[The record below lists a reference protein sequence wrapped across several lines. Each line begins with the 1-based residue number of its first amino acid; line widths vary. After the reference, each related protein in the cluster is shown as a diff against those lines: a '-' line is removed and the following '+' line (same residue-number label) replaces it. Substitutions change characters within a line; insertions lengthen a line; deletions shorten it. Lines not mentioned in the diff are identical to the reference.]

1 MPLHP
6 IHPGDADTL
15 SADLRADNLA
25 RLRALFPELATE
37 GPGGVAI
44 DVDVLRALI
53 GDAAV
58 VAGEEKY
65 GLNWH
70 GKRAA
75 RQLALTPSSATL
87 RPCREDSVD
96 WDSTRNLMIEGDNLE
111 VLKLLQRSY
120 AGKVKLIYIDPPY
133 NTGKDFV
140 YPDNFQ
146 DSIRNYLELTG
157 QLEGGRKITSNS
169 EASGR
174 FHTYWLNMMY
184 PRLKLAH
191 SLLRDDG
198 VLCVSIDDCE
208 VASLRQVCVEIFGD
222 ENFLGT
228 FVWQKRV
235 SPDNDERH
243 ITATHDYVVC
253 FMKHK
258 ADHVVQGFS
267 RTEEQDER
275 YLNPDQDPRG
285 PWTSSDLTRREYR
298 EHDFYEISL
307 PSGRKVTPA
316 AGRSWS
322 VPPTKFRELVLDNRI
337 WFGPEGDSMPRTKR
351 FLSEV
356 ASRVVPVT
364 WLPRSQSGDNQG
376 GKKHLKSLFPEVM
389 DIFET
394 PKPVELVST
403 LVQIFTGDGDLVLD
417 FFAGTG
423 TTGEAVARR
432 NVVDG
437 GGRRFVLV
445 QLPEPTGR
453 TGFASIADLTR
464 ERLRRSFRRI
474 REECPLFTG
483 DLGFKSFRLDTSN
496 LTAWTPRRE
505 DLEGTLWDH
514 LEYVRPGRSEDD
526 LLHEMLLKL
535 GFDLCVPIE
544 PRTIAGKVVQRVGG
558 GVLMACLDPHI
569 GRDEVEPLALGIVEW
584 LAREPVAGEVTCL
597 LRDSAFEDDVAKS
610 NLAAILEQHG
620 IRAVRSL

>member
-1 MPLHP
+1 
-6 IHPGDADTL
+6 
-15 SADLRADNLA
+15 
-25 RLRALFPELATE
+25 
-37 GPGGVAI
+37 
-44 DVDVLRALI
+44 
-53 GDAAV
+53 
-58 VAGEEKY
+58 
-65 GLNWH
+65 
-70 GKRAA
+70 
-75 RQLALTPSSATL
+75 
-87 RPCREDSVD
+87 
-96 WDSTRNLMIEGDNLE
+96 
-111 VLKLLQRSY
+111 
-120 AGKVKLIYIDPPY
+120 
-133 NTGKDFV
+133 
-140 YPDNFQ
+140 
-146 DSIRNYLELTG
+146 
-157 QLEGGRKITSNS
+157 
-169 EASGR
+169 
-174 FHTYWLNMMY
+174 
-184 PRLKLAH
+184 
-191 SLLRDDG
+191 
-198 VLCVSIDDCE
+198 
-208 VASLRQVCVEIFGD
+208 
-222 ENFLGT
+222 
-228 FVWQKRV
+228 
-235 SPDNDERH
+235 
-243 ITATHDYVVC
+243 
-253 FMKHK
+253 
-258 ADHVVQGFS
+258 
-267 RTEEQDER
+267 
-275 YLNPDQDPRG
+275 
-285 PWTSSDLTRREYR
+285 
-298 EHDFYEISL
+298 
-307 PSGRKVTPA
+307 
-316 AGRSWS
+316 
-322 VPPTKFRELVLDNRI
+322 
-337 WFGPEGDSMPRTKR
+337 
-351 FLSEV
+351 
-356 ASRVVPVT
+356 
-364 WLPRSQSGDNQG
+364 
-376 GKKHLKSLFPEVM
+376 M

-514 LEYVRPGRSEDD
+514 LEHVRPGRSEDD